1 MTTNS
6 NWNNSDLASGRRR
19 ADLGAVALRLAKPE
33 ALDASGLERFERLLS
48 EDERRRWRGFRSRDA
63 AAQFLVGRGL
73 LRSALSDCTD
83 ITPERWRFEA
93 GAYGK
98 PRIASPAIPRDL
110 RFNLSHT
117 RSLVA
122 LAVCESFEV
131 GVDVEEIRPLD
142 VAELAPLALAPE
154 ERSAFEKL
162 APDERLERFY
172 TLWTLKEAYAKA
184 RGFGLS
190 LPFPEIAF
198 EPCDGGWRLARAP
211 QDAAS
216 WTFLTMRPTDR
227 HRLAIAAEGPAL
239 TVAVGGAGYPGPP
252 AAATGNDER
261 AIAR

>member
-1 MTTNS
+1 M
-6 NWNNSDLASGRRR
+6 
-19 ADLGAVALRLAKPE
+19 ALRLAKPE
-33 ALDASGLERFERLLS
+33 ALDASELERFERLLS
-48 EDERRRWRGFRSRDA
+48 EDERGRWRGFRSREA

-73 LRSALSDCTD
+73 LRSALSDCAD
-83 ITPERWRFEA
+83 ITPERWRF
-93 GAYGK
+93 GADAHGK
-98 PRIASPAIPRDL
+98 PRIASPTIPQDL

-122 LAVCESFEV
+122 LAVCEGFEV

-142 VAELAPLALAPE
+142 IAELAPLALAPE

-190 LPFPEIAF
+190 LPFPEIVF

-227 HRLAIAAEGPAL
+227 HRLAIAAEGPAV
-239 TVAVGGAGYPGPP
+239 TVAVIGYLGPP
-252 AAATGNDER
+252 AAAAGNDER
-261 AIAR
+261 GNGCRTEIADELMPERLDA